1 MALKIRD
8 TAGQEHND
16 TEYFAYVRVSTD
28 KQDTINNRHIIEK
41 WLNGGDHK
49 VKWYEDSGY
58 SGSIALR
65 ERPGLHQCIKDAKAA
80 KGTIIVA
87 TLDRFGRKAWE
98 TLQFFDQVVAKG
110 KVKFVCCDDPTISE
124 DKMRLHMKAMFAEFE
139 REKIQERTKKALDRI
154 NQEIAEKGSYITKE
168 GKTITQLGGNKN
180 MDKARAA
187 SSQKV
192 QSKADYFADMMR
204 PVILDLLRRGF
215 TFRDMADYLEAKSV
229 MYPTQRGG
237 KWGASTV
244 YNLVKRIRKFGPDT
258 ASEIDK
264 LVESNV
270 INKGEKND

>member
-1 MALKIRD
+1 
-8 TAGQEHND
+8 
-16 TEYFAYVRVSTD
+16 
-28 KQDTINNRHIIEK
+28 
-41 WLNGGDHK
+41 
-49 VKWYEDSGY
+49 
-58 SGSIALR
+58 
-65 ERPGLHQCIKDAKAA
+65 
-80 KGTIIVA
+80 
-87 TLDRFGRKAWE
+87 
-98 TLQFFDQVVAKG
+98 
-110 KVKFVCCDDPTISE
+110 
-124 DKMRLHMKAMFAEFE
+124 MRLHMKAMFAEFE

-244 YNLVKRIRKFGPDT
+244 YNLVDRIRKFGPDT

>member
-1 MALKIRD
+1 MARKVKD

-28 KQDTINNRHIIEK
+28 KQDTINNRHIIEQ
-41 WLNGGDHK
+41 WLNGGNHT
-49 VKWYEDSGY
+49 VKWYEDSGS

-87 TLDRFGRKAWE
+87 TLDRFGRTAWE

-110 KVKFVCCDDPTISE
+110 KVKFVCCDDPKISE
-124 DKMRLHMKAMFAEFE
+124 NKLLLHMKAIIAEDE
-139 REKIQERTKKALDRI
+139 RDKIRKRTQAALDRI
-154 NQEIAEKGSYITKE
+154 NAEIAEKGSYITKE
-168 GKTITQLGGNKN
+168 GKTITRLGGNKN
-180 MDKARAA
+180 MEKARAA
-187 SSQKV
+187 STEKV
-192 QSKADYFADMMR
+192 QSKADHFADFMR

-237 KWGASTV
+237 TWGASTV
-244 YNLVKRIRKFGPDT
+244 YNLVNRIRKFGPDT
-258 ASEIDK
+258 ASEIER

-270 INKGEKND
+270 INKGEKK

>member
-1 MALKIRD
+1 MARKIRD
-8 TAGQEHND
+8 TAGEEHND

-49 VKWYEDSGY
+49 VNWYEDAGY

-65 ERPGLHQCIKDAKAA
+65 ERPGLHQCIKDAKAV

-98 TLQFFDQVVAKG
+98 TLQFFDQVVSKG

-154 NQEIAEKGSYITKE
+154 NEEIAEKGSYITKE

-180 MDKARAA
+180 MAKARAA
-187 SSQKV
+187 STEKV

-215 TFRDMADYLEAKSV
+215 TFRDMADYLEAKTV

-244 YNLVKRIRKFGPDT
+244 YNLVNRIRKFGPET

-264 LVESNV
+264 LVNSNQPL
-270 INKGEKND
+270 KRERK